1 MKTLSVYE
9 HTINGSMEEAID
21 RLVTQVII
29 RTKEDLLKVVNLLNS
44 QVTSNKE
51 NKTDKGKYIAYSI
64 ELNDVIVVDD
74 FVNNFE
80 NILNDRNIIACS
92 NQLEGSIRLK
102 EW

>member
-9 HTINGSMEEAID
+9 YTINSSIEEAID

-29 RTKEDLLKVVNLLNS
+29 RTKEDLLKVVSLLNS
-44 QVTSNKE
+44 QATSNKE
-51 NKTDKGKYIAYSI
+51 NKTDKGKYIVYSI
-64 ELNDVIVVDD
+64 ELNDVMVVDD

-80 NILNDRNIIACS
+80 NILNDRDIIACS

-102 EW
+102 K

>member
-21 RLVTQVII
+21 RPVTQVII
-29 RTKEDLLKVVNLLNS
+29 RTKEDLLKVASLLNS
-44 QVTSNKE
+44 QATSNKE

-64 ELNDVIVVDD
+64 ELNDVMVVDD

-80 NILNDRNIIACS
+80 NIFNDRDIIACS

>member
-1 MKTLSVYE
+1 MKTLSIYE

-21 RLVTQVII
+21 RLITQVIV
-29 RTKEDLLKVVNLLNS
+29 RTKEDLLKVVRLLNS
-44 QVTSNKE
+44 QSISNKE

-64 ELNDVIVVDD
+64 ELHDVMAVDD

-80 NILNDRNIIACS
+80 NIRNDRDIIACS

>member
-9 HTINGSMEEAID
+9 YTINGSIEEAID

-29 RTKEDLLKVVNLLNS
+29 RTKEDLLKVVSLLNS
-44 QVTSNKE
+44 QAISNKE
-51 NKTDKGKYIAYSI
+51 NKTDKGKYITYSI
-64 ELNDVIVVDD
+64 ELNDVMVVDD

-80 NILNDRNIIACS
+80 NILNDRDIIACS

-102 EW
+102 E